1 VNADLAGV
9 QIDATDKLPEPA
21 ENDIPP
27 LEAALAEAARN
38 RPEVEQAGLNIRNA
52 EYTIQSTRSGLLPQL
67 NVFATYAASGLGGN
81 RLVCPANYTPAG
93 GQCVSS
99 TNLTAPIVI
108 QSGGLGQSL
117 SQVLHGT
124 YGDYSL
130 GFSFV
135 VPIRNRQAQADAA
148 TALLQERQLRTSL
161 QRTRNQV
168 EQDVRSAEI
177 AVTQAKAQINAAVKA
192 TRLAKETLDAEQK
205 KFQLGESTVFLVI
218 QAQRDLATAEGNEAK
233 ARSTYA
239 KALTQFRQATAT
251 ILDQYHIQMADAR
264 EGQIRKA
271 PNIPGAPEEAKPG
284 QASASNP

>member
-1 VNADLAGV
+1 MA
-9 QIDATDKLPEPA
+9 
-21 ENDIPP
+21 
-27 LEAALAEAARN
+27 
-38 RPEVEQAGLNIRNA
+38 QAPG
-52 EYTIQSTRSGLLPQL
+52 
-67 NVFATYAASGLGGN
+67 
-81 RLVCPANYTPAG
+81 
-93 GQCVSS
+93 
-99 TNLTAPIVI
+99 NLTAPLAI
-108 QSGGLGQSL
+108 QAGGLGQSL

-177 AVTQAKAQINAAVKA
+177 AVTQAKAQVNAAVKA
-192 TRLAKETLDAEQK
+192 TVLARETMEAEQK
-205 KFQLGESTVFLVI
+205 KFQLGESTVFNVI
-218 QAQRDLATAEGNEAK
+218 LTQRDLATAEGNEAK
-233 ARSTYA
+233 ARSTD
-239 KALTQFRQATAT
+239 AL
-251 ILDQYHIQMADAR
+251 MADAR

-284 QASASNP
+284 QASANNP